1 MLEHDGRGN
10 DGFLAVVAASAVA
23 DAVAVDFVHDVEGPV
38 DVSEGGG
45 VDGTA
50 VVAGTGEGGVV
61 GDVWS

>member
-1 MLEHDGRGN
+1 M
-10 DGFLAVVAASAVA
+10 A